1 MEKVERMLPCVLT
14 EQDIMDMSQTLG
26 EKIQE
31 AEEIE
36 TEKKAAAASFKL
48 QADALDA
55 EISHLAKCVRTREE
69 EREVACEWTY
79 NVPRNGMKQLRRLD
93 TFDVVD
99 EKDMTDRDKSRA
111 ADLRQLRIPGM
122 DPVLS

>member
-1 MEKVERMLPCVLT
+1 MLPCVLT

-26 EKIQE
+26 EKIKE
-31 AEEIE
+31 AGKVEAA
-36 TEKKAAAASFKL
+36 KKAAAANFKL
-48 QADALDA
+48 QTDALDA
-55 EISHLAKCVRTREE
+55 EISHLGECVRTREE
-69 EREVACEWTY
+69 EREVSCEWTY

-93 TFDVVD
+93 TFEVVD